1 MDILLLIVGILCLLT
16 GLAGAVLPLPG
27 PPLSFA
33 GMIALHYSRFAEFSQ
48 NTLIVLGVLTVIVAV
63 LDYYV
68 PIWGT
73 RKFGGSKWGMYGSAI
88 GLIAGLFL
96 GPLGIFIGPFAGAF
110 IGEYLNNQ
118 NTRQSFKAALGSF
131 IGLMAGMF
139 IKVLLCLVMLVYS
152 GVEIFRNI

>member
-1 MDILLLIVGILCLLT
+1 MDILLLIVGIICLLT

-96 GPLGIFIGPFAGAF
+96 GPLGIFLGPFAGAF

-139 IKVLLCLVMLVYS
+139 IKALLCLVMLVYA

>member
-1 MDILLLIVGILCLLT
+1 MDILLLIVGIICLLT

-96 GPLGIFIGPFAGAF
+96 GPLGIFLGPFAGAF

-139 IKVLLCLVMLVYS
+139 IKVLLCLVMLVYA